1 MECGQRK
8 YNFYFMLEDLFFNS
22 SICLLI
28 GMWCV
33 MKHMGIL
40 MKTGA
45 QVDVVYSEPLLAN
58 LDAKIA
64 ELSTLFF

>member
-1 MECGQRK
+1 
-8 YNFYFMLEDLFFNS
+8 
-22 SICLLI
+22 
-28 GMWCV
+28 
-33 MKHMGIL
+33 MKQMGIL

-64 ELSTLFF
+64 ELSTLYF

>member
-1 MECGQRK
+1 MECGQRT

-22 SICLLI
+22 SFCLLI

-64 ELSTLFF
+64 ELSTLYF

>member
-22 SICLLI
+22 CICLLI

-64 ELSTLFF
+64 ELSTLYF